1 MLELHQSQL
10 TGRPLARWFIAIHYR
25 HAAGAADKAA
35 SQHPSSRKLNAKM
48 TCEEF
53 LGLEVSFQPEAVSW
67 AVAYGENGEPEVD
80 AVNVEDVETVVP
92 FVVQGGTDRGEG
104 VDCLCGISYSSDD
117 GCADRDQASARPGLI

>member
-10 TGRPLARWFIAIHYR
+10 TGKPLARWIIAIHYR

-35 SQHPSSRKLNAKM
+35 SQHRSSHKLNAKM

-67 AVAYGENGEPEVD
+67 AVAYGENGEPEGEAVD
-80 AVNVEDVETVVP
+80 IEGVETVVP
-92 FVVQGGTDRGEG
+92 FVVEGGADRG
-104 VDCLCGISYSSDD
+104 
-117 GCADRDQASARPGLI
+117 